1 MVINQVIGEN
11 IMLQEFIL
19 FYSMNDDRL
28 NEISTQHKDQMP
40 EDLRSSKS
48 FSWYLDEVVQNPEI
62 SRNAHQRF
70 ADMFDY
76 YGTEY
81 NEEWEILEYKLASE
95 DPLNDGEYQFYGRE
109 VHESIH
115 NFVNKIKS
123 GARGLGPE
131 RRIKLLL
138 GPVGS
143 GKSAF
148 DKLVRSYFENYTLK
162 EEGRMYTFRW
172 IDLCSVISDQDPSDD
187 VVKSPMNQDPL
198 TLIPKVQ
205 RQEIIEE
212 MNENHSHPYNI
223 EHNQELDPESEFYM
237 DKLME
242 YYNEDLK
249 KVLEN
254 HIEIVRLVANEN
266 KRECV
271 ETFEPKDKK
280 NQDETELTG
289 DVNYSKLAVY
299 GESDPRAFDYGGA
312 FCNANRGLFSGEEL
326 FKLQRE
332 FLYDFLHATQEQTIK
347 PKNNPRIDI
356 DQVIVGRTNLPEY
369 QDKREDQKMEAFMDR
384 TERVDFPYILSY
396 ENESKIHEKHISNA
410 DIPEVYIEPHTLEM
424 TALFTVLTRIYE
436 PSDQNIRTLQKALV
450 YNGTGDDDIDE
461 DKLRDEAKESGD
473 LSEGLFGI
481 SSRVTSDEVS
491 AAIMDETLSSM
502 DSDSANLFPLTV
514 FDYLEDNLGTRG
526 SVDEEKLDKYMS
538 YLEVVR
544 EEYESRAVDDVRE
557 ALAYDP
563 EEIQSQGEKYLDHV
577 MAYID
582 DTTVE
587 DDLTRQER
595 EPDEKFLRSVEEK
608 LDIPE
613 DRKDDFRQEVSN
625 WVSRRAREGQSFDP
639 TDNERLQRA
648 LEKKIWEEKKHN
660 INFRALISS
669 GDVEEKEDAN
679 QWIQTL
685 VDKKGYS
692 RQGAKDVL
700 EFAGAIVAEPEI
712 KDE

>member
-1 MVINQVIGEN
+1 M
-11 IMLQEFIL
+11 
-19 FYSMNDDRL
+19 SDDKL
-28 NEISTQHKDQMP
+28 TELSAQHKDQMP

-48 FSWYLDEVVQNPEI
+48 FSWYLDEVVENPEI
-62 SRNAHQRF
+62 ARNAHQRF

-81 NEEWEILEYKLASE
+81 NQNWEILEYKLASE
-95 DPLNDGEYQFYGRE
+95 DPLSNGENQFYGRE

-115 NFVNKIKS
+115 DFVNKIKS

-148 DKLVRSYFENYTLK
+148 DKLVRSYFEDYTLK
-162 EEGRMYTFRW
+162 EEGRMYTFKW
-172 IDLCSVISDQDPSDD
+172 TDLCSVIEDQDPSDD

-198 TLIPKVQ
+198 TLLPRSQ

-212 MNENHSHPYNI
+212 MNDNHSHPYTI
-223 EHNQELDPESEFYM
+223 QHNQELDPESEFYM

-242 YYNEDLK
+242 YYEEDLK

-254 HIEIVRLVANEN
+254 HVEIIRLVANEN
-266 KRECV
+266 KRECI

-384 TERVDFPYILSY
+384 TERIDFPYILSY
-396 ENESKIHEKHISNA
+396 ENEARIHKKHISNA

-436 PSDQNIRTLQKALV
+436 PSDQNIRILQKALV

-461 DKLRDEAKESGD
+461 DKLRDEARELGD
-473 LSEGLFGI
+473 LAEGLFGI

-514 FDYLEDNLGTRG
+514 FDYLEDNLGNRG
-526 SVDEEKLDKYMS
+526 SVDEEKLDKYMN
-538 YLEVVR
+538 YLEIVR

-587 DDLTRQER
+587 DELTGQER

-712 KDE
+712 KDD

>member
-1 MVINQVIGEN
+1 
-11 IMLQEFIL
+11 MLQEFIL